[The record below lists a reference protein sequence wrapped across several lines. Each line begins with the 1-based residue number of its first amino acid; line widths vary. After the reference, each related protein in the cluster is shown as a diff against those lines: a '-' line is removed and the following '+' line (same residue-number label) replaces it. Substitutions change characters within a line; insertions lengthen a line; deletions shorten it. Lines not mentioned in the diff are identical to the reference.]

1 LLETPLAKQTH
12 IISMANAQPSC
23 GMIRLI
29 GIVFLSWIG
38 MMLSSGSL
46 HGFLPNVNDDD
57 AITFTV
63 IRSSMEQ
70 QEEAQGE
77 HEKAR
82 SLIRKDVT
90 AVHNNVNM
98 MQNQSQTKKD
108 DVIISDRGAQIEEV
122 TRKFNNETQVKD
134 VTPVA
139 ARSSSPGT
147 TDPVVVIPTASHH
160 ASQPPPPSSIIFPSL
175 TSNNDSMYGT
185 TARTTTTPSAAGIKG
200 KNNRTLVILW
210 GTVRGAEPIWKS
222 LYRHLL
228 DFNNNTDLALM
239 VSATKEYA
247 NSSLYG
253 RATYIWDF
261 QEYEDWS
268 MAIDT
273 LFGTSPDDDPS
284 WRHIARR
291 TKNGPFGGTKEDP
304 RSSGAIRGLMHMW
317 VGQRVES
324 LGLLDEYDRFVMTR
338 TDVFYAVDLDLASLD
353 QSKIWIPQGENF
365 GGVYDRFYICP
376 NHIFLKALYT
386 HPPAIQNPQKY
397 YSFEKRLKR
406 YRNIESFIRLRWQEE
421 GIYEKVRLFRRVL
434 YIGTVQGDDSRW
446 AGAVGEAFVED
457 GISVFYKYQ
466 GEYDLTM
473 KTLDWVETKGEYFS
487 LALPDLPP
495 P

>member
-1 LLETPLAKQTH
+1 
-12 IISMANAQPSC
+12 
-23 GMIRLI
+23 MIRLI
-29 GIVFLSWIG
+29 GIVFLICIG
-38 MMLSSGSL
+38 MILSSGSL
-46 HGFLPNVNDDD
+46 HGFLPTANGDND
-57 AITFTV
+57 ITTTV

-70 QEEAQGE
+70 QEEAQGD
-77 HEKAR
+77 HEKDR
-82 SLIRKDVT
+82 RLIRKDVI

-108 DVIISDRGAQIEEV
+108 DVIISDGGAQIEEV
-122 TRKFNNETQVKD
+122 TRKFNNETQVKVKD
-134 VTPVA
+134 VTPVV
-139 ARSSSPGT
+139 ARSSSPAT

-160 ASQPPPPSSIIFPSL
+160 ASQPPPPPSSIIFPSL
-175 TSNNDSMYGT
+175 SSNNDSMYGT
-185 TARTTTTPSAAGIKG
+185 TARTTTTPTAAGIKG

-273 LFGTSPDDDPS
+273 VFGTSPDDDPS
-284 WRHIARR
+284 WRHIARN
-291 TKNGPFGGTKEDP
+291 TNNGPFGGTKED
-304 RSSGAIRGLMHMW
+304 RTSSGAIRGLIHMW
-317 VGQRVES
+317 LGQRVES
-324 LGLLDEYDRFVMTR
+324 LGLLDEYDRFVVTR
-338 TDVFYAVDLDLASLD
+338 TDVFYVVDLDLAALD
-353 QSKIWIPQGENF
+353 PSKIWIPQGENW

-376 NHIFLKALYT
+376 NHILLKALYT

-397 YSFEKRLKR
+397 YSFEKRQN
-406 YRNIESFIRLRWQEE
+406 RNIESFIKLRWQEE
-421 GIYEKVRLFRRVL
+421 GIYEKVRFFRRVL

-446 AGAVGEAFVED
+446 ARASGEAFVED
-457 GISVFYKYQ
+457 GISVFYKNPR
-466 GEYDLTM
+466 EYNLTM
-473 KTLDWVETKGEYFS
+473 KTLDWIETKGEHFS
-487 LALPDLPP
+487 LALPGLPP